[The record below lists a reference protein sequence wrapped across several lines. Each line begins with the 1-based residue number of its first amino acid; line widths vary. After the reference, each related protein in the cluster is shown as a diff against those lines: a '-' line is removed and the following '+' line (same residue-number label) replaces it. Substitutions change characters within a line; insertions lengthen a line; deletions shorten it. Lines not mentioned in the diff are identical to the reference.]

1 MSAGLGFG
9 CLSYNSI
16 HTKADAIKF
25 AIETTAARKE
35 DGSCEFNEKK
45 AKKVFDFICT
55 NVTLV
60 DSDVVPLEQIVESVY
75 DKVKDVL
82 ETAATKKKE

>member
-25 AIETTAARKE
+25 AIETTTTRKE
-35 DGSCEFNEKK
+35 DGNCEFNEKK

-55 NVTLV
+55 NVELVDTDVVPVEQLV
-60 DSDVVPLEQIVESVY
+60 DSVFVKIKDLVV
-75 DKVKDVL
+75 
-82 ETAATKKKE
+82 TKKQE